1 MQGFFFS
8 FLFPPAVLPLDCSAS
23 RQKKISETSINQCH
37 HKQKGNLNICDY
49 YVNVSIFERF
59 GWTKLKLTT

>member
-1 MQGFFFS
+1 MQGFFFLS
-8 FLFPPAVLPLDCSAS
+8 FSLLLFYHWIVLLAGK
-23 RQKKISETSINQCH
+23 KKISETSINQCH